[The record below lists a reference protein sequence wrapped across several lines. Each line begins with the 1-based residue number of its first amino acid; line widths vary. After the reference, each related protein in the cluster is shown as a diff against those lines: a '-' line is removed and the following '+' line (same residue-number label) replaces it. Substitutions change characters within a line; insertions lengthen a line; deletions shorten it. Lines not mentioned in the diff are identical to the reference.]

1 MRVVG
6 PLVIASRLE
15 PVSFQGE
22 SRFGNEDLLIHSQT
36 IYPRLYCHNG
46 APVIFLS
53 RSRNTDWLTIVFQTG
68 SAGFDAAPRV
78 YGIHLDLAIE
88 RIALDLLSPAF
99 QDGSCRLGS
108 ITT

>member
-1 MRVVG
+1 LEKLPMRVVG

-53 RSRNTDWLTIVFQTG
+53 RSRNTDWLTIESQ
-68 SAGFDAAPRV
+68 
-78 YGIHLDLAIE
+78 
-88 RIALDLLSPAF
+88 IACIP
-99 QDGSCRLGS
+99 G
-108 ITT
+108 